1 MWSSRCGMDPDEF
14 WDSTLRHTLLQIEGF
29 LYRQE
34 VDAERQVSSAWL
46 MAAWQRS
53 KRMPSLRSVLSK
65 SKRRTGKPPDKQKS
79 KADLDDMIADMAGD
93 LTLKPKEKDG

>member
-1 MWSSRCGMDPDEF
+1 MWSTRCGVEPDEF

-34 VDAERQVSSAWL
+34 ISAERQVSSAWL

-53 KRMPSLRSVLSK
+53 KKMPSLRSVLSRSGRK
-65 SKRRTGKPPDKQKS
+65 AKPPDKQKT
-79 KADLDDMIADMAGD
+79 KAELDQMITDMTGD
-93 LTLKPKEKDG
+93 LPLKPKEKDG

>member
-1 MWSSRCGMDPDEF
+1 MDPDDF

-29 LYRQE
+29 LYRSE

-53 KRMPSLRSVLSK
+53 KRMPSLRSVLARSGRK
-65 SKRRTGKPPDKQKS
+65 SKPPDKQKS
-79 KADLDDMIADMAGD
+79 KAELDQMIADMTGD
-93 LTLKPKEKDG
+93 LNLKPQEKDG